1 MLSKLALLVQ
11 SKIAVAVLGAVVI
24 GGGGT
29 AVAVAATG
37 GHVPFISAATSSH
50 DATETPKAGDNDS
63 EHAHSEGIEG
73 VLKGYDA
80 SAATI
85 SVQGEHDTKPTTIAV
100 NSATKVNGSHANT
113 LADLTKNIGS
123 KVEVEATKQADG
135 SLLALKVTVQGDGEG
150 GGDANQANQLAGKVK
165 SVDTANNS
173 FQLQLAD
180 GSAKTV
186 TVSAKTAFE
195 GGLKDLASLT
205 TGMTIS
211 VKGAAQADGTF
222 AATSVQSE
230 TEGDTSGSGSSGSG
244 SSQSGQQSVQIK
256 GTVVSVSG
264 ASFVIKLSDGST
276 KTVLVTAQTEFQHGL
291 TKLSDLMANAAV
303 SARGAWSSDGST
315 FTATSVELDV

>member
-11 SKIAVAVLGAVVI
+11 SKVAVAVLGAVVI

-50 DATETPKAGDNDS
+50 DATETPKADDNDS

-123 KVEVEATKQADG
+123 KVEVEATKQSDG

-150 GGDANQANQLAGKVK
+150 NGDANQANQLAGKVK

-186 TVSAKTAFE
+186 TVSAKTEFE

-205 TGMTIS
+205 SGMTIS
-211 VKGAAQADGTF
+211 VKGAAQSDGTF

-230 TEGDTSGSGSSGSG
+230 NTGDTSGSGGSGSSGSG
-244 SSQSGQQSVQIK
+244 GSQSGQQSVQIK
-256 GTVVSVSG
+256 GTVVSVSD
-264 ASFVIKLSDGST
+264 ASFVIKLGDGST
-276 KTVLVTAQTEFQHGL
+276 KTVLVTAQTEFQQ
-291 TKLSDLMANAAV
+291 
-303 SARGAWSSDGST
+303 
-315 FTATSVELDV
+315 